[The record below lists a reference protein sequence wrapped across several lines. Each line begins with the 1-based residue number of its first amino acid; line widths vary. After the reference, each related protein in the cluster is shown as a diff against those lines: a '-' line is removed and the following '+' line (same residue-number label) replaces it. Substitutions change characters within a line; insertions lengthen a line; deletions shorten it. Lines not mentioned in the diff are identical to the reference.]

1 MHTWPLRAENEGGGE
16 IGKQRGKKEE
26 MWRNRERK
34 VGGIIGVN
42 MEE

>member
-1 MHTWPLRAENEGGGE
+1 MKGGEGGNRE
-16 IGKQRGKKEE
+16 KEGKKEE